1 MRFLWKILCKNGR
14 LFVILCIFMFFC
26 GGTRFFPYFTLNF
39 ADKLVTIV
47 VLTKFCP
54 FEVLYDVIEFWTA
67 EKIYFIFRRKSKNG
81 SKSSN

>member
-1 MRFLWKILCKNGR
+1 MRFLWKIPCKNGR

-26 GGTRFFPYFTLNF
+26 GGPRFFPYFTLNF